1 MKPPLTKADL
11 QAIQERNESPDVRT
25 LLWEIKRLRG
35 IVLRADQLQR
45 LMGDVG
51 GSQGMVLNGLRAE
64 LEGEPCVAEQPRL
77 DGEARRLA
85 K

>member
-11 QAIQERNESPDVRT
+11 QAIQERASPDVLT

-51 GSQGMVLNGLRAE
+51 GSVGMVLNGLRAE
-64 LEGEPCVAEQPRL
+64 LEGEPCVAEFPRL
-77 DGEARRLA
+77 DGPPDR
-85 K
+85 

>member
-1 MKPPLTKADL
+1 MKKPLTRADL
-11 QAIQERNESPDVRT
+11 QAIQERAESPDVLT

-51 GSQGMVLNGLRAE
+51 GSVGMVLAGLRAE
-64 LEGEPCVAEQPRL
+64 LEGEPCVVEFPRL
-77 DGEARRLA
+77 DGPGNR
-85 K
+85 

>member
-1 MKPPLTKADL
+1 MTKSDL
-11 QAIQERNESPDVRT
+11 QAIQERASPDVLT

-51 GSQGMVLNGLRAE
+51 GSVGMVLAGLRAE
-64 LEGEPCVAEQPRL
+64 LDGEPCVVEHPRL
-77 DGEARRLA
+77 EGEAR
-85 K
+85 